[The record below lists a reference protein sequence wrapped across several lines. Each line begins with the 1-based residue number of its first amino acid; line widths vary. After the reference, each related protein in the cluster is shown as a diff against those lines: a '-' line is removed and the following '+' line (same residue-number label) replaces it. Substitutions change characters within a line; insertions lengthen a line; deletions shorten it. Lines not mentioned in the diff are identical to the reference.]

1 MGIHQIFVNGSFY
14 KVQQCMHIWDLCDKL
29 DMWLFHTP
37 CPWTYDL
44 SNKSFLLIFLH
55 LFIATCKLFFYMNGG
70 KKNLVINPQIVK
82 KNEPMID
89 ETNPK
94 LALNWK
100 FQMVIRPK
108 NQKPTSIRNEEKLK
122 QKNSVTP
129 TQKLNPNRKF
139 CLTNCWLNFGSHN
152 LILLL
157 LYELI

>member
-1 MGIHQIFVNGSFY
+1 
-14 KVQQCMHIWDLCDKL
+14 
-29 DMWLFHTP
+29 
-37 CPWTYDL
+37 
-44 SNKSFLLIFLH
+44 
-55 LFIATCKLFFYMNGG
+55 
-70 KKNLVINPQIVK
+70 
-82 KNEPMID
+82 MID